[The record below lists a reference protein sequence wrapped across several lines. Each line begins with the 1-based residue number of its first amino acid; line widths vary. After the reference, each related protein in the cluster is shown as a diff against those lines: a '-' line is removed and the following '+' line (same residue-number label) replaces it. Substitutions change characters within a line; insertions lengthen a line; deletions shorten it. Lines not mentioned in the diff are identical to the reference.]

1 MMSLNCLTCSYSMSD
16 IQDHI
21 DYIIKK
27 VETLPTNP
35 RFQIYINRINN
46 DPISMKLSDSA
57 KK

>member
-1 MMSLNCLTCSYSMSD
+1 MSD

-35 RFQIYINRINN
+35 RIHIYINRINN
-46 DPISMKLSDSA
+46 DPISMKLFDSA